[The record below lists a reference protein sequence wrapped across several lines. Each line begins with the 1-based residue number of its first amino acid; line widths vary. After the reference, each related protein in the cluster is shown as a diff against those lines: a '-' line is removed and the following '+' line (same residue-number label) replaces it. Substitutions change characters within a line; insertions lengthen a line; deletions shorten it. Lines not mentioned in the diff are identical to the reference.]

1 MSAVRDTDAFA
12 SAPFEGRRVIR
23 PIGVDALDA
32 VLAIEVVAY
41 GFPWSRGNFI
51 DSVAAGYFLRG
62 CLAPDGRLL
71 GYYVAMPG
79 FEEIHLLNITVAP
92 SEEGRGHARAMLAD
106 LYRLAADQGA
116 RAIWLEVRESNDRA
130 RRLYLHEGFAEAGRR
145 RHYYPAIGGREDAI
159 LMTLATPG
167 LAPPAAPS
175 TSSHARR
182 DPDDLE

>member
-116 RAIWLEVRESNDRA
+116 RARA
-130 RRLYLHEGFAEAGRR
+130 TTARAGSTCTRASPRPVAGATTTRRSAVARTR
-145 RHYYPAIGGREDAI
+145 
-159 LMTLATPG
+159 
-167 LAPPAAPS
+167 
-175 TSSHARR
+175 SS
-182 DPDDLE
+182 